1 MNLVSLHVQGG
12 TTSKIVRW
20 LTANTLASLGD
31 KNLAYEAND
40 ISTDKGLVGTSKII
54 AVVGETAKLEL
65 FSSLDLTLEATISLA
80 GNAKKV
86 RHHKDLS
93 FIIVTFSNA

>member
-1 MNLVSLHVQGG
+1 MVLLSSLGATLGIYKGIGDGDGVSCDYYTQGLNLVSLHVQGG

-31 KNLAYEAND
+31 TNLAYVAND

-54 AVVGETAKLEL
+54 AVVG
-65 FSSLDLTLEATISLA
+65 
-80 GNAKKV
+80 
-86 RHHKDLS
+86 
-93 FIIVTFSNA
+93 